1 MALPARTAAV
11 IIGRNEGE
19 RLLRCLASMVGTVDW
34 TIYVDSGSTDG
45 SVAAARAAGAE
56 VIELDLSVP
65 FTAARARNAGIE
77 ALRAGKPP
85 VYVQFID
92 GDCEMRPGWLDA
104 GVAFLQEHAT
114 VAVASGRLHE
124 RYPEASLYNAL
135 CDREWDTPVGPAK
148 ACGGIALI
156 RWSALDEVGG
166 YNPSLI
172 AGEEPEMCVRLR
184 QKGWEIWRL
193 DAGMALHDAAMTR
206 FSQWWKR
213 TRRGGYAAAEGM
225 AMHGRAPEYHGVR
238 AVIRAL
244 SWGAVLPL
252 AILVLSLAV
261 SPWALLLL
269 LAYPAQ
275 VGRIALRDGGTRA
288 AWESAIF
295 LMLGKFAEVAGVAEY
310 VVGRWSG
317 RRRGIIEYK

>member
-1 MALPARTAAV
+1 MVLPAKTAAV

-19 RLLRCLASMVGTVDW
+19 RLLRCLASVVGTVDR

-45 SVAAARAAGAE
+45 SVTAARAAGAE

-77 ALRAGKPP
+77 VLAAGEPP
-85 VYVQFID
+85 AYVQFID
-92 GDCEMRPGWLDA
+92 GDCEMRSGWVEA
-104 GVAFLQEHAT
+104 GVAFLQEHPT
-114 VAVASGRLHE
+114 VAVASGRLRE

-156 RWSALDEVGG
+156 RWSALQQVGG

-193 DAGMALHDAAMTR
+193 DAEMALHDAAMTR

-225 AMHGRAPEYHGVR
+225 TMHGGPPERHGVR
-238 AVIRAL
+238 AVARAML
-244 SWGAVLPL
+244 WGSAPL
-252 AILVLSLAV
+252 LVALLALAW

-275 VGRIALRDGGTRA
+275 VSRIAIRDGGARS
-288 AWESAIF
+288 AWVGAFF
-295 LMLGKFAEVAGVAEY
+295 LVLGKFAELSGIVEFFG
-310 VVGRWSG
+310 GRWSG
-317 RRRGIIEYK
+317 RHRGIIEYK